1 MKNNKI
7 NFSKEL
13 FIPVVNNIK
22 NEKYDK
28 ALNLLDQLINQKQDI
43 NIINK
48 LKASI
53 YLKKKEWSNSLSN
66 YTKIVDGENSYEI
79 TNNMG
84 IALYGLG
91 RLSEASVKFE
101 KSLNINNSYIPA
113 YENLILTYRLLGNY
127 ELAIKFITQA
137 LKLNPNNKKIKNNL
151 IDIFNYYEPQDVRN
165 SIINANLE
173 INKLNLLE
181 KKKKI
186 IQNFELH
193 DLFEKSEKILEK
205 NNIKLDCAETQIFRK
220 NTLNLNCK
228 RHLKVFSIHKII
240 PKFCFDCYKV
250 QITLN
255 SIVDLI
261 KLYFYFNNLFL
272 KKNNIRKCIVE
283 LRKNISG
290 NYKGYIFTSSII
302 ESEEIINLVKKD
314 LIDKEINLNKIEIKH
329 GCTEYYSEYALF
341 KKTDQEVKNKIY
353 QKEWDNIEKE
363 FDDKNLIKENDME
376 KIFNNTLNKFNLS
389 DYLIIKNWFLYA
401 KIIGDF
407 SYQEVFKLDIDDKHL
422 SLIQKEQISLRK
434 NNL

>member
-1 MKNNKI
+1 MKNKI
-7 NFSKEL
+7 NFNKEL

-22 NEKYDK
+22 NKKYDR

-66 YTKIVDGENSYEI
+66 YIKIVDGENSYEI

-84 IALYGLG
+84 VALYSLG

-101 KSLNINNSYIPA
+101 RSLNINNSYIPA

-151 IDIFNYYEPQDVRN
+151 IDIFNYYEPRDVQN

-173 INKLNLLE
+173 INKLNLL
-181 KKKKI
+181 KKEKI

-193 DLFEKSEKILEK
+193 NLFEKSEKILKK

-240 PKFCFDCYKV
+240 PKFCFNCYKV
-250 QITLN
+250 QITLS

-302 ESEEIINLVKKD
+302 ESEEIMNLVKKD
-314 LIDKEINLNKIEIKH
+314 LIDKEINLDKIEIKH

-422 SLIQKEQISLRK
+422 SLIQKEQISLRE
-434 NNL
+434 NNLVN